1 MPPPAGSSAG
11 FSGVALGPLPSAW
24 PSTHPG
30 DRGGAVE
37 TTGRPGKAPPPARP
51 QGAAHGAPVGIPEE
65 GCGHRAGFSVL
76 GGEGALGRAGGLG
89 VHSSPVPFCTHRC
102 GPPAPAC
109 PGPAPAPGGSA
120 SLLWREPVR

>member
-37 TTGRPGKAPPPARP
+37 TTGRPGKAPPP
-51 QGAAHGAPVGIPEE
+51 HAP
-65 GCGHRAGFSVL
+65 RALHMG
-76 GGEGALGRAGGLG
+76 
-89 VHSSPVPFCTHRC
+89 
-102 GPPAPAC
+102 
-109 PGPAPAPGGSA
+109 
-120 SLLWREPVR
+120 LLWEFPKKGVGTGRDFPC